1 MFGIRNFASIINPP
15 EGMILSV
22 GAGEKRPVASADGS
36 LGVATIMS
44 VTLTCD
50 HRVVGGAEGAKW
62 LNAFKR
68 FIETPEAML
77 L

>member
-1 MFGIRNFASIINPP
+1 MFGIKAFASIINQP

-22 GAGEKRPVASADGS
+22 GAGEKRAVVKDDKLAI
-36 LGVATIMS
+36 ATIMT

-50 HRVVGGAEGAKW
+50 HRVVDGATGAKW
-62 LNAFKR
+62 LQHFKQ
-68 FIETPEAML
+68 FVETPEAML